1 MRRSR
6 GGRVV
11 PVRNWGAVM
20 SIRKR
25 RLHLL
30 SSSALVLLCF
40 TGVAASQT
48 PAPEPPP
55 TSSPPAPETPAT
67 PVPQTTPDAPPQAT
81 QTAPTLT
88 VPTVTVT
95 APPRSQAH

>member
-1 MRRSR
+1 
-6 GGRVV
+6 
-11 PVRNWGAVM
+11 M

-40 TGVAASQT
+40 TGIAASQT

-55 TSSPPAPETPAT
+55 TSSPPAPETPAA
-67 PVPQTTPDAPPQAT
+67 PAPQTTPEAPPAAT

-95 APPRSQAH
+95 APRQGRRHRPG